1 MRHSR
6 SIHNFSKAKKLL
18 VGGVNSPV
26 RAFKA
31 VGTTPVFMKRGRGS
45 RITDADGNT
54 YIDYVMSWG
63 ALILGHRFPSVA
75 AAARRALENGSSFG
89 APTEGE
95 TQLAREI
102 ARAIPSMRKVRL
114 VSSGT
119 EAAMSAIRL
128 ARGYTGREKIIKFDG
143 CYHGHSDSLLI
154 KAGSGGATFGIP
166 DSAGVPASLARQ
178 TIVLPYN
185 DPAALERRLA
195 RDGERVACIIVEPV
209 AANMGVVTPQP
220 GYLRTVRSLASTY
233 GIVLIFDEVITGFR
247 LKYGGAQDIF
257 GVTPDLTCLGKIIG
271 GGFPLAAF
279 GGSARIMDRLAP
291 LGDVYQAGTLSGNP
305 CAVAAG
311 LATLKE
317 LSRRDYA
324 ALDQKAARLCGAMGA
339 ACERQGM
346 PLRVNRC
353 GSLFTPFFTG
363 RVVRDYASARL
374 SDTRAYAAFFRSML
388 NKGISLAPSQFEAG
402 FVSFSHTGADIERTI
417 AAFTRTMKEVG

>member
-1 MRHSR
+1 MRHVR
-6 SIHNFSKAKKLL
+6 SLRDFTYAKKLL

-31 VGTTPVFMKRGRGS
+31 VGTTPVFMARGNGPRV
-45 RITDADGNT
+45 TDVDGNT

-63 ALILGHRFPSVA
+63 ALILGHRFPAVA
-75 AAARRALENGSSFG
+75 AAARRALDNGSSFG

-95 TQLAREI
+95 TELARMI
-102 ARAIPSMRKVRL
+102 SGAIPSMRKLRL

-128 ARGYTGREKIIKFDG
+128 ARGYTGREKIVKFDG

-154 KAGSGGATFGIP
+154 KAGSGAATFGIP
-166 DSAGVPASLARQ
+166 DSAGVPACLARQ
-178 TIVLPYN
+178 TICLPYN
-185 DPAALERRLA
+185 DIAALEARLA
-195 RDGERVACIIVEPV
+195 KDGEQVACVIVEPV
-209 AANMGVVTPQP
+209 AANMGVVAPRP
-220 GYLRTVRSLASTY
+220 GYLKKMRALTKKY

-247 LKYGGAQDIF
+247 LTYGGAQNVF
-257 GVTPDLTCLGKIIG
+257 GVEPDLTCLGKIIG

-279 GGSARIMDRLAP
+279 GGRAAIMDRLAP

-311 LATLKE
+311 IATLKE

-324 ALDQKAARLCGAMGA
+324 ALDNKAARLCAAMAA
-339 ACERQGM
+339 ACARHGM
-346 PLRVNRC
+346 RINRC

-363 RVVRDYASARL
+363 REVTDYASARG

-388 NKGISLAPSQFEAG
+388 ERGISLAPSQFEAG
-402 FVSFSHTGADIERTI
+402 FVSFSHTGKDIDRTI
-417 AAFTRTMKEVG
+417 TAFTRSLRGS